1 MISNLLAALTNLI
14 IHTISTLGYAG
25 VGLLMAIQTIA
36 IPMPSEVIIPF
47 AGSLVTSGRFS
58 LIGIALTGGL
68 GSSLGAAVAYF
79 IGFKGGR
86 PLVEKY
92 GKFVLISRHDLQMAD
107 DFFAKHGTKA
117 AFLGMLL
124 PVVRSFIS
132 FPAGISKVKF
142 WKFEVYVFLA
152 SFIWSAVL
160 GYIGIKLG
168 ENWMSLRDKFKGLD
182 YIIVALII
190 IGIVWWVYR
199 HIKNSKSARV
209 FSSQEM
215 IPPAANAGIEIKV

>member
-1 MISNLLAALTNLI
+1 MIEHILAAVTNLI
-14 IHTISTLGYAG
+14 INVISTLGYPG

-47 AGSLVTSGRFS
+47 AGSLVVAGRFS
-58 LIGIALTGGL
+58 LFGIALTGGL

-79 IGFKGGR
+79 IGYKGGR

-92 GKFVLISRHDLQMAD
+92 GKYVLISHHDLQIAD
-107 DFFAKHGTKA
+107 NFFAKHGTKA

-132 FPAGISKVKF
+132 FPAGISRVKF
-142 WKFEVYVFLA
+142 WKFELYVFLA

-160 GYIGIKLG
+160 GYIGEKLG
-168 ENWMSLRDKFKGLD
+168 ENWMSLRDKFKGFD
-182 YIIVALII
+182 YIIVALIVL
-190 IGIVWWVYR
+190 GATWWVYR
-199 HIKNSKSARV
+199 HIKNSKSV
-209 FSSQEM
+209 
-215 IPPAANAGIEIKV
+215 G

>member
-1 MISNLLAALTNLI
+1 MSGILIAITTLI
-14 IHTISTLGYAG
+14 IHIISTLGYAG

-47 AGSLVTSGRFS
+47 AGSLVAAGRFS
-58 LIGIALTGGL
+58 LVGIALTGGL

-79 IGFKGGR
+79 IGYKGGR

-92 GKFVLISRHDLQMAD
+92 GKFVLISRRDLQMAD
-107 DFFAKHGTKA
+107 NFFAKHGTKA
-117 AFLGMLL
+117 AFFGMLL

-142 WKFEVYVFLA
+142 WKFEIYVFLA
-152 SFIWSAVL
+152 SFIWSLAL
-160 GYIGIKLG
+160 GYIGMKLG
-168 ENWMSLRDKFKGLD
+168 QNWMTLRDKFKGLD

-190 IGIVWWVYR
+190 LGAAWWIWR
-199 HIKNSKSARV
+199 HMKNRNK
-209 FSSQEM
+209 
-215 IPPAANAGIEIKV
+215 EIK

>member
-1 MISNLLAALTNLI
+1 MIEYILAAVTGLI
-14 IHTISTLGYAG
+14 IHIISTLGYAG

-47 AGSLVTSGRFS
+47 AGSLVAAGRFS
-58 LIGIALTGGL
+58 LFGIALTGGL

-79 IGFKGGR
+79 IGYKGGR

-92 GKFVLISRHDLQMAD
+92 GKFVLISRRDLQMAD
-107 DFFAKHGTKA
+107 NFFAKHGTKA
-117 AFLGMLL
+117 AFFGMLL

-142 WKFEVYVFLA
+142 WKFELYVFLA
-152 SFIWSAVL
+152 SFIWSLAL
-160 GYIGIKLG
+160 GYIGMKLG
-168 ENWMSLRDKFKGLD
+168 QNWMTLRDKFKGLD

-190 IGIVWWVYR
+190 LGAAWWIWR
-199 HIKNSKSARV
+199 HMKNRNK
-209 FSSQEM
+209 
-215 IPPAANAGIEIKV
+215 EIK

>member
-1 MISNLLAALTNLI
+1 MVSNILSSVTSLI
-14 IHTISTLGYAG
+14 IHIISTLGYSG
-25 VGLLMAIQTIA
+25 VGILMAIQTIA
-36 IPMPSEVIIPF
+36 IPMPSEIIIPF
-47 AGSLVTSGRFS
+47 AGSLVTSARFS

-68 GSSLGAAVAYF
+68 GSGLGAAVAYF
-79 IGFKGGR
+79 IGYKGGR

-92 GKFVLISRHDLQMAD
+92 GKYILISRRDLQMAD
-107 DFFAKHGTKA
+107 VFFAKHGIKA

-132 FPAGISKVKF
+132 FPAGISRVKF

-168 ENWMSLRDKFKGLD
+168 ENWMSLKDRFKSLD
-182 YIIVALII
+182 YIIVALIVL
-190 IGIVWWVYR
+190 GAAWWVYR
-199 HIKNSKSARV
+199 HIKYA
-209 FSSQEM
+209 E
-215 IPPAANAGIEIKV
+215 PG

>member
-1 MISNLLAALTNLI
+1 MTSILSAITNLI
-14 IHTISTLGYAG
+14 IHIISALGYTG
-25 VGLLMAIQTIA
+25 VGLLMGIQTIA

-47 AGSLVTSGRFS
+47 AGSLVTSGRFT

-79 IGFKGGR
+79 IGYKGGR

-92 GKFVLISRHDLQMAD
+92 GKFILISRHDLQMAD
-107 DFFAKHGTKA
+107 DFFAKYGIRA

-152 SFIWSAVL
+152 SFIWSLAL
-160 GYIGIKLG
+160 GYIGMKLG
-168 ENWMSLRDKFKGLD
+168 QNWMTLRDKFKGLD
-182 YIIVALII
+182 YVIVALII
-190 IGIVWWVYR
+190 LGAVWWIWR
-199 HIKNSKSARV
+199 HIKNRS
-209 FSSQEM
+209 
-215 IPPAANAGIEIKV
+215 

>member
-1 MISNLLAALTNLI
+1 MIEYILAAVTGLI
-14 IHTISTLGYAG
+14 IHIISTLGYAG

-47 AGSLVTSGRFS
+47 AGSLVAAGRFS
-58 LIGIALTGGL
+58 LVGIALTGGL

-79 IGFKGGR
+79 IGYKGGR

-92 GKFVLISRHDLQMAD
+92 GKFVLISRRDLQMAD
-107 DFFAKHGTKA
+107 NFFAKHGTKA
-117 AFLGMLL
+117 AFFGMLL

-142 WKFEVYVFLA
+142 WKFEIYVFLA
-152 SFIWSAVL
+152 SFIWSLAL
-160 GYIGIKLG
+160 GYIGMKLG
-168 ENWMSLRDKFKGLD
+168 QNWMTLRDKFKGLD

-190 IGIVWWVYR
+190 LGAAWWIWR
-199 HIKNSKSARV
+199 HMKNRNK
-209 FSSQEM
+209 
-215 IPPAANAGIEIKV
+215 EIK

>member
-1 MISNLLAALTNLI
+1 MQNDADGAIFFMSSILSSVTNI
-14 IHTISTLGYAG
+14 ITHTISTLGYPG

-47 AGSLVTSGRFS
+47 AGSLVTAGRFT
-58 LIGIALTGGL
+58 LFGIALTGGL

-92 GKFVLISRHDLQMAD
+92 GKYILISRHDLQMAD
-107 DFFAKHGTKA
+107 NFFAKHGTKA
-117 AFLGMLL
+117 AFFGMLL
-124 PVVRSFIS
+124 PVIRSFIS

-152 SFIWSAVL
+152 SFIWSLAL
-160 GYIGIKLG
+160 AYIGIKLG

-182 YIIVALII
+182 YVIVALII
-190 IGIVWWVYR
+190 IGAAWWVWR
-199 HIKNSKSARV
+199 HVKNRNK
-209 FSSQEM
+209 ET
-215 IPPAANAGIEIKV
+215 EIRN

>member
-1 MISNLLAALTNLI
+1 MSEILI
-14 IHTISTLGYAG
+14 IITTLIIQTISTLGYAG

-47 AGSLVTSGRFS
+47 AGSLVAAGRFS

-79 IGFKGGR
+79 IGYKGGR

-92 GKFVLISRHDLQMAD
+92 GKFILISKHDLQMAD
-107 DFFAKHGTKA
+107 DFFAKYGIRA

-142 WKFEVYVFLA
+142 WKFEIYVFLA
-152 SFIWSAVL
+152 SFIWSLAL
-160 GYIGIKLG
+160 GYIGMKLG
-168 ENWMSLRDKFKGLD
+168 QNWMTLRDKFKGLD
-182 YIIVALII
+182 YIIVALIVL
-190 IGIVWWVYR
+190 GAAWWIQR
-199 HIKNSKSARV
+199 HIKHSRSD
-209 FSSQEM
+209 S
-215 IPPAANAGIEIKV
+215 

>member
-1 MISNLLAALTNLI
+1 MIEYILAAVTNLI
-14 IHTISTLGYAG
+14 IHIISTLGYPG

-47 AGSLVTSGRFS
+47 AGSLVAAGRFS

-79 IGFKGGR
+79 IGYKGGR

-92 GKFVLISRHDLQMAD
+92 GKYILISRHDLQMAD
-107 DFFAKHGTKA
+107 DFFAKHGIKA

-168 ENWMSLRDKFKGLD
+168 ENWPSLRDKFKSLD
-182 YIIVALII
+182 YIIVALIVF
-190 IGIVWWVYR
+190 GAGWWIYR
-199 HIKNSKSARV
+199 HLKNRK
-209 FSSQEM
+209 
-215 IPPAANAGIEIKV
+215 I

>member
-1 MISNLLAALTNLI
+1 MIFNILSSVTSLI
-14 IHTISTLGYAG
+14 VHVISTLGYPG
-25 VGLLMAIQTIA
+25 VGILMAIQTIA

-47 AGSLVTSGRFS
+47 AGSLVTAGRFS
-58 LIGIALTGGL
+58 LIGIALTGCL

-92 GKFVLISRHDLQMAD
+92 GKFILISRHDLQMAD

-152 SFIWSAVL
+152 SFIWSLILA
-160 GYIGIKLG
+160 YIGFKLG
-168 ENWMSLRDKFKGLD
+168 ENWMSLRDKFKSLD
-182 YIIVALII
+182 YIIVVLIVL
-190 IGIVWWVYR
+190 GAVWWVQR
-199 HIKNSKSARV
+199 HIRHSKVR
-209 FSSQEM
+209 
-215 IPPAANAGIEIKV
+215 